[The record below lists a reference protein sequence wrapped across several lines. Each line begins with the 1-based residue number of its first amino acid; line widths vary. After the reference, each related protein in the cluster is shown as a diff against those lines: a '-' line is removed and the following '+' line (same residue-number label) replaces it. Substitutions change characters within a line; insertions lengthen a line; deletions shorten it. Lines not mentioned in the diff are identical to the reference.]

1 MPSLIDFITRIYE
14 LELVDWEFFQKQQYS
29 QESLAMVDSTIDTAL
44 KLTSNKEMGG
54 SVIFFLAKLPRAKNC
69 LCVDVP
75 IRNLFA
81 GVCRVSSLPPLHKG
95 SSIRIQVCCI

>member
-29 QESLAMVDSTIDTAL
+29 QESLAMVTFTIDTAL

-54 SVIFFLAKLPRAKNC
+54 IGHLLLGQTSTCKKLS
-69 LCVDVP
+69 LC
-75 IRNLFA
+75 
-81 GVCRVSSLPPLHKG
+81 
-95 SSIRIQVCCI
+95 